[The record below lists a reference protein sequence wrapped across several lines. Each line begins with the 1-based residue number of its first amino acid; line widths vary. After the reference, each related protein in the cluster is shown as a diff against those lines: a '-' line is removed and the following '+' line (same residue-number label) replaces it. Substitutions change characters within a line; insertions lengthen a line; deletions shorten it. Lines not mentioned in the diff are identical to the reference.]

1 MNPPRILVVDDTP
14 DLLVMFSIV
23 LEQAGYQ
30 VVLAENAAECL
41 RIVNKELPDLVL
53 LDVMLPDL
61 SGIEACRRIK
71 ADPATAGVLVIHVS
85 GIRTSADSAAEGL
98 EAGADGYLV
107 KPIEPR
113 ELVAHVNALLRLK
126 QTEHAL
132 KQSEEQFKTAFY
144 NALDAMLIAD
154 DQANYVDAN
163 PAACELFGVA
173 KDEMLKR
180 NLSDFVEPV
189 QRHAIEKAWQTFVA
203 EGEQRGYFRLY
214 RPDGT
219 TRELEYRAK
228 ANFLPH
234 RHLSILRDVTERKQ
248 AEQTLRED
256 HDELEKRVEQ
266 RTAELVAA
274 NSFLRN
280 EINEHKLTEQALRES
295 EEHIRLM
302 VDGIKD
308 YAIFMLDTEGRITS
322 WNEGAARLKG
332 YRSDEIIGKD
342 LSLCFSPQDIRH
354 SKTER
359 VLAHAIAEER
369 YEDECW
375 MIRKDGSRFWADLII
390 TALRDEQGHLR
401 GFVNIIRDIT
411 ERKQDAE
418 ALRKAKEAL
427 QTIFDAAPVAI
438 LGLDLEGKITNW
450 SLGAQQMFGWE
461 AAEAVGSLCLTVPED
476 GLADFR
482 AMIDLVVRQGPQTG
496 MVHIPQKKNGERI
509 HCSISSAPLRDNTG
523 TVTGVM
529 VILED
534 ITDVK
539 KHQEELRRS
548 EEQYRELVE
557 NINDILYAIDA
568 QGTIT
573 YISQAIEYS
582 TGRIPSE
589 IIGRPFSEFIHP
601 EDLPKMIESF
611 QRSAAGHGKPAEFRI
626 FDQCGEIHWLRK
638 SSRPVFHNERFVGTR
653 GLLTDI
659 TDRKGAEEKLQAT
672 NETLATLIQASPLGI
687 VGLDPSGNVTMWNQA
702 AELIFGWSEEEVLG
716 FPLPFVP
723 AAKEDEHRTLREVVL
738 RGESST
744 DVEVR
749 RIRKDGSSVS
759 ISLSTGPTR
768 DAEGRITGMIGI
780 MADIMDRKRIEEE
793 RAQLLRRL
801 VTAQEEERRRL
812 SRELHDQMGQ
822 SIAALMLG
830 LKSLDDSGHFQT
842 FQNDQ
847 LRHLREL
854 TNQLARDVHHLASS
868 LRPTALD
875 DLGLHTA
882 LSNYVDE
889 WADRTNITAD
899 FHSNGL
905 IKERLDQ
912 QVETTV
918 YRIVQEALTNVL
930 KHAKAQNVSII
941 VEHRGNRVMAIVE
954 DDGCGFEADA
964 MLNKP
969 LSERRLGLLGM
980 RERVSLVGGSLEI
993 ESSPGTGTTLLV
1005 HIPAS

>member
-14 DLLVMFSIV
+14 DLLELFSTV
-23 LEQAGYQ
+23 LGQTGYE
-30 VVLAENAAECL
+30 VLRAENAAECL
-41 RIVNKELPDLVL
+41 RIVHAVLPDLVL

-61 SGIEACRRIK
+61 SGIEVCRRIK
-71 ADPATAGVLVIHVS
+71 ADPATAGMLVIHVS
-85 GIRTSADSAAEGL
+85 GMRTSGDNAAEGL

-107 KPIEPR
+107 KPVEPR

-126 QTEHAL
+126 ETEQAL
-132 KQSEEQFKTAFY
+132 KQSEEQFETAFD

-173 KDEMLKR
+173 RDEMLKR

-189 QRHAIEKAWQTFVA
+189 QRPAIEKVWQTFIA
-203 EGEQRGYFRLY
+203 EGEQQGYFRLY
-214 RPDGT
+214 RPDGAI
-219 TRELEYRAK
+219 RDLEYRAK

-248 AEQTLRED
+248 AEEALREA

-266 RTAELVAA
+266 RTAEIVAA
-274 NSFLRN
+274 NSFLKN
-280 EINEHKLTEQALRES
+280 EIIEHRVTEQALRES
-295 EEHIRLM
+295 EEHVRLM
-302 VDGIKD
+302 VNGIKD

-359 VLAHAIAEER
+359 VLTRAVAEER

-375 MIRKDGSRFWADLII
+375 MIRKDGSRFWANLII
-390 TALRDEQGHLR
+390 TPLRDEQGHLR
-401 GFVNIIRDIT
+401 GFVNITRDIT

-438 LGLDLEGKITNW
+438 LGLDLEGQITNW
-450 SLGAQQMFGWE
+450 SSGAEQMFGWDS
-461 AAEAVGSLCLTVPED
+461 AETIGRLCLTVPED
-476 GLADFR
+476 GLVDFR
-482 AMIDLVVRQGPQTG
+482 LMIDLVARQGPQTG
-496 MVHIPQKKNGERI
+496 MVYVRQKKNRERI

-534 ITDVK
+534 ITELK
-539 KHQEELRRS
+539 KHQEELRCS

-557 NINDILYAIDA
+557 NINDILYATDA
-568 QGTIT
+568 QGTVT

-582 TGRIPSE
+582 TGAIPSE

-601 EDLPKMIESF
+601 EDLSKIIESF
-611 QRSAAGHGKPAEFRI
+611 QQSAAGQVKPSEFRI
-626 FDQCGEIHWLRK
+626 FDRSGDIHWLRK
-638 SSRPVFHNERFVGTR
+638 SSRPVFHGERFVGTR

-672 NETLATLIQASPLGI
+672 NETLRTLIQASPLGI
-687 VGLDPSGNVTMWNQA
+687 VGVDPSGNVTMWNRA
-702 AELIFGWSEEEVLG
+702 AEIIFGWSEEELLG
-716 FPLPFVP
+716 GPLPFVLGE
-723 AAKEDEHRTLREVVL
+723 KKDEHRALREKVL

-749 RIRKDGSSVS
+749 RIRKDGSPVS

-768 DAEGRITGMIGI
+768 DAEGRIIGMIEI
-780 MADIMDRKRIEEE
+780 MADIMDRKQIEEE
-793 RAQLLRRL
+793 RAELLRRL

-830 LKSLDDSGHFQT
+830 LKSLGDSGQFQT

-847 LRHLREL
+847 LRQLREL

-882 LSNYVDE
+882 LSNYVEE

-905 IKERLDQ
+905 IKQRLDQ

-941 VEHRGNRVMAIVE
+941 VEHRGNRLMAIVE

-969 LSERRLGLLGM
+969 ASERGLGLLGM

-993 ESSPGTGTTLLV
+993 ESTPGTGTTLLV